1 MILTAQLS
9 IITDRNKYIDYL
21 IRQMDDVEKLE
32 KICQKIIKL
41 DPKMRSARI
50 INSRGHMEAG
60 GMKDGLL
67 SLEAQKQDEMMFM
80 ELSLRVKM
88 RHEFD
93 NEFGIVHF
101 SMSYRDKVIVMSFP
115 LTNDDVMLV
124 SCEKETDF
132 GKLSFKILKIIEPL
146 KKTPMKTF

>member
-1 MILTAQLS
+1 MV
-9 IITDRNKYIDYL
+9 
-21 IRQMDDVEKLE
+21 DVEDLE

-50 INSRGHMEAG
+50 INSRGHLVSG
-60 GMKDGLL
+60 GMKEGVL
-67 SLEAQKQDEMMFM
+67 SLENQKQDEMMFM
-80 ELSLRVKM
+80 ELSLRVRM

-101 SMSYRDKVIVMSFP
+101 SMSYRDKVIVMSFQ

-124 SCEKETDF
+124 SCEKEINF

-146 KKTPMKTF
+146 KKSPMKTF

>member
-1 MILTAQLS
+1 
-9 IITDRNKYIDYL
+9 
-21 IRQMDDVEKLE
+21 MDNVEELE
-32 KICQKIIKL
+32 KICQKINKL

-50 INSRGHMEAG
+50 INSRGHQVSG
-60 GMKDGLL
+60 GMKEGLL

-80 ELSLRVKM
+80 ELALRVRM

-93 NEFGIVHF
+93 KEFGVVHF

-115 LTNDDVMLV
+115 LTNDDVLLV

-132 GKLSFKILKIIEPL
+132 GKVSFKILKIIEPL
-146 KKTPMKTF
+146 KKTPTKTF

>member
-1 MILTAQLS
+1 MV
-9 IITDRNKYIDYL
+9 
-21 IRQMDDVEKLE
+21 DVEKLE
-32 KICQKIIKL
+32 KICQKINKL

-50 INSRGHMEAG
+50 INNRGHQEAG
-60 GMKDGLL
+60 GMKEGLL

-80 ELSLRVKM
+80 ELALRVRM

-93 NEFGIVHF
+93 KEFGIVHF

-115 LTNDDVMLV
+115 LTNDDVLLV

-132 GKLSFKILKIIEPL
+132 GKISFKILKIIEPL
-146 KKTPMKTF
+146 KKTPTKTF

>member
-1 MILTAQLS
+1 MV
-9 IITDRNKYIDYL
+9 
-21 IRQMDDVEKLE
+21 DVEKLE

-50 INSRGHMEAG
+50 INSRGHMVSG

-80 ELSLRVKM
+80 ELSLRVRM

-124 SCEKETDF
+124 SCEKEIDF

-146 KKTPMKTF
+146 KKSPMKTF

>member
-1 MILTAQLS
+1 MV
-9 IITDRNKYIDYL
+9 
-21 IRQMDDVEKLE
+21 DVEKLE

-50 INSRGHMEAG
+50 INSRGHMISG
-60 GMKDGLL
+60 GMKKGIL

-80 ELSLRVKM
+80 ELSLRVRM

-132 GKLSFKILKIIEPL
+132 GKLCFKILKIIESL
-146 KKTPMKTF
+146 KKSPMTTF